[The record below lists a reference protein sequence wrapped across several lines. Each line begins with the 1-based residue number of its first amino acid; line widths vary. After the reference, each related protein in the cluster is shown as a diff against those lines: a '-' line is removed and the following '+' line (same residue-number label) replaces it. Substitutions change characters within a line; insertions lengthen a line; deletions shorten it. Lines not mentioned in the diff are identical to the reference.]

1 MAQFKAALAEWD
13 PLRDPFLYREYF
25 HRLNTVLGVR
35 TKQDVEAAYARDGY
49 VERSKVATPYESMML
64 ALWLPKVRAAINN
77 DWDVHKPG
85 PVLALLDV
93 WSAVLPSFIHANILY
108 QLISPKLLAAVSAW
122 NPRLQRK
129 RGTPPPHIWV
139 LQWLPHLGA
148 EHMDEL
154 LGAVRAK
161 FGAILDTWDLSR
173 GPVDGLES
181 WREVFGAEKLEQVLV
196 RHLLPRLAMHLR
208 QDFEVDPGDQQLE
221 PLEDMLRW
229 AAFFKPST
237 LGRLMEAEF
246 FPKWLRILHLWL
258 TGSPVF
264 TEVQQWYLFWQDVF
278 PAELRATPAVKE
290 GFRRGLDMVN
300 DALDLGDRAA
310 TELPAPAFT
319 TTAPGGPA
327 EKAADSKTA
336 ASTPSAVAAT
346 GVPESTFRD
355 VVEDW
360 CAEHDLLL
368 VPLRKAHDASGSPL
382 FRITAS
388 ASASGGGGVTCFFR
402 GDVLWCQDR
411 RQRET
416 WAPTGLSAIL
426 ELLEGLHR

>member
-1 MAQFKAALAEWD
+1 M
-13 PLRDPFLYREYF
+13 
-25 HRLNTVLGVR
+25 
-35 TKQDVEAAYARDGY
+35 
-49 VERSKVATPYESMML
+49 ERPKVATPYESMML
-64 ALWLPKVRAAINN
+64 ALWLPKVRAGINN
-77 DWDVHKPG
+77 DWDVHKPA

-93 WSAVLPSFIHANILY
+93 WGAVLPFFIQANILH
-108 QLISPKLLAAVSAW
+108 QLILPKLRAAVSAW
-122 NPRLQRK
+122 NPRMQKK

-139 LQWLPHLGA
+139 FQWLPYLGA

-154 LGAVRAK
+154 LSAVRAK

-196 RHLLPRLAMHLR
+196 RHLLPRLAVRLR
-208 QDFEVDPGDQQLE
+208 RDFEVDPGDQQLE
-221 PLEDMLRW
+221 PLEDVLRW
-229 AAFFKPST
+229 TAFFKPST
-237 LGRLMEAEF
+237 LGRLLEAEF
-246 FPKWLRILHLWL
+246 FPKWLCILHLWL

-310 TELPAPAFT
+310 AELRAPATAAATTT
-319 TTAPGGPA
+319 TTAPSPGV
-327 EKAADSKTA
+327 KAADSKA
-336 ASTPSAVAAT
+336 ASTASAAT
-346 GVPESTFRD
+346 AGVQESTFRD

-416 WAPTGLSAIL
+416 WAPTGLGAIL